1 MVRLERDLP
10 PDLAGR
16 AELSAAEYRALAG
29 TEPPRRKYGNVP
41 VRVDGEVLDSQAEA
55 RRYGELLLLERAG
68 EIGGLLVH
76 PDFDLTVNGV
86 KVATYVADFAYWD
99 RGRFVVEDVKGVR
112 TPLYKLKVRMLAAE
126 RGIVVREIEA

>member
-1 MVRLERDLP
+1 M
-10 PDLAGR
+10 
-16 AELSAAEYRALAG
+16 S
-29 TEPPRRKYGNVP
+29 KYGNRP
-41 VRVDGEVLDSQAEA
+41 LEIDGYRFASKAEA
-55 RRYGELLLLERAG
+55 RRYRELRLMERAG

-76 PDFDLTVNGV
+76 PDFPLTVNGV